1 MYRTFLLKKD
11 FLRDRVV
18 DKGDLMMYME
28 NIAMKAISFILLL
41 TISSLLSA
49 CVGAKQRGLAA
60 DAAMRGRM
68 EQQKYESSS
77 FFIKITCNDDADKV
91 IDGKFV
97 LEPPFSYKVYPGKS
111 YRLTLHFPDGR
122 CYDGYVE
129 TLQEGGAYGRYP
141 GYEICI
147 DDMLMREIDTRG
159 SLSFFLQAPTG
170 ERILRITL
178 YKR

>member
-1 MYRTFLLKKD
+1 MYRTSLTGKG
-11 FLRDRVV
+11 FLRVLV
-18 DKGDLMMYME
+18 FDKGESMMYIV
-28 NIAMKAISFILLL
+28 NLNMKSIRFVILL
-41 TISSLLSA
+41 TIYSLLSA
-49 CVGAKQRGLAA
+49 CVGATQRGLAA
-60 DAAMRGRM
+60 DRTMREKM

-77 FFIKITCNDDADKV
+77 FFIKITCNDEADKV

-129 TLQEGGAYGRYP
+129 ALQEGGAYGRYP

-147 DDMLMREIDTRG
+147 DNTLMREIDSRG